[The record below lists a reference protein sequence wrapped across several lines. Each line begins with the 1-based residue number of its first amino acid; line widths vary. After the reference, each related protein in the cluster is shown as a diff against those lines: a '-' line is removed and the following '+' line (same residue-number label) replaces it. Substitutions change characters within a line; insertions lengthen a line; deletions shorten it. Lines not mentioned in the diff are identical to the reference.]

1 MNGFLKLPA
10 VQSTD
15 ETTGELGSVFFD
27 FIRPAFAQAFARCWI
42 LVASGFY
49 LWDLLRHTRVG
60 LTDGAGQPFGGDF
73 LNYWSGAFL
82 AWHGAV
88 TEVYDWQGY
97 HAFQE
102 SVAGGSLDFYHYSY
116 PPVLLLLT
124 APLAALPYI
133 PALIVWTTS
142 SWFCFYRALR
152 LALPG
157 SSVLLFSI
165 AVPAVFINVLGGQN
179 GAWTAAL
186 FGGGL
191 CLLNRRPITA
201 GILLGLLIYKPQFG
215 VLLPVALLAGRQWKA
230 LTSAAVT
237 AVGLVLISGLIFG
250 LEIWTHYF
258 HNLTVLR
265 QAILEDGSGVWHR
278 MVSVFVF
285 ARRLGADVETAYLAQ
300 AVMALL
306 AAAVVAYVWSRDT
319 PAGVRNAVLVLG
331 TCLATPYLQD
341 YDLVV
346 GAFVP
351 VWLAVDASHSTA
363 GKQAAQLSLLV
374 LLLPFVASLLAKLT
388 GLALGPVFV
397 VPAFLAAT
405 RLSMDKQSCPPLPP
419 PACPVPS
426 GGIGGSRSA
435 P

>member
-1 MNGFLKLPA
+1 MNRFHKLSA
-10 VQSTD
+10 VEKAEPMSGAQD
-15 ETTGELGSVFFD
+15 DLLFGL
-27 FIRPAFAQAFARCWI
+27 IRPAFAQAFARCWI

-49 LWDLLRHTRVG
+49 AWDLWRHTRVG

-82 AWHGAV
+82 AWRGAV
-88 TEVYDWQGY
+88 DQVYDWHAY

-102 SVAGGSLDFYHYSY
+102 SIAGGSLDFYHYSY

-124 APLAALPYI
+124 APLAALPYV
-133 PALIVWTTS
+133 PALVAWTVS

-152 LALPG
+152 LAMPG
-157 SSVLLFSI
+157 RSVLLFSI

-191 CLLNRRPITA
+191 CLLNRRPVIA

-215 VLLPVALLAGRQWKA
+215 VLLPIALLAGRQWKA
-230 LTSAAVT
+230 FASAAVT
-237 AVGLVLISGLIFG
+237 AAGLILISGFIFG
-250 LEIWTHYF
+250 LEVWTHYF
-258 HNLTVLR
+258 HNLAVLR
-265 QAILEDGSGVWHR
+265 QVILEDGSGVWHR

-285 ARRLGADVETAYLAQ
+285 ARHLGTDVETAYLAQ
-300 AVMALL
+300 AVTALL
-306 AAAVVAYVWSRDT
+306 AAAVVAYVWFRDT

-346 GAFVP
+346 CAFVP
-351 VWLAVDASHSTA
+351 GWLAAEYNQSSA

-388 GLALGPVFV
+388 GLALGPVFIAPV
-397 VPAFLAAT
+397 FWAAT
-405 RLSMDKQSCPPLPP
+405 RLSMAKQSCPPLPP
-419 PACPVPS
+419 PARPVLNR
-426 GGIGGSRSA
+426 GIGGSRSA
-435 P
+435 S